1 MRHLVIVRNACF
13 STRGDGANQPVVK
26 YCDVIASA
34 DQWIS
39 SSLVWTEAA
48 LAHPR
53 LSCVDK
59 QGNQYAL
66 QHKEAA
72 YTDADTDADADADM
86 QILVSI

>member
-1 MRHLVIVRNACF
+1 MTLDLVIVRNACF
-13 STRGDGANQPVVK
+13 SSAC
-26 YCDVIASA
+26 CDVVACA

-48 LAHPR
+48 LAHTR

-59 QGNQYAL
+59 Q
-66 QHKEAA
+66 
-72 YTDADTDADADADM
+72 ADADADM